1 MKILSFLKQNKF
13 LSLVLLAYLAA
24 FIVKPEFAS
33 QAFGSSSYYFIEM
46 IQIMPMIFL
55 LTVVIDVLIPKEV
68 IIKNLGEDSGF
79 KGSLLALI
87 LGSISAGPIYA
98 AFPVS
103 KLLLKKGA
111 SIGNIVV
118 ILSAWA
124 VIKVPMLANEVKF
137 LGSEFMGTRWI
148 LTVISI
154 FLMGAIVSV
163 IVKKEDLPNAK
174 PSSDLVTVNRDY
186 CTGCRLCT
194 NMGPMLFEMVDGKA
208 RLKQQPM
215 IPKQK
220 TAVENIANK
229 CPANAINIPY
239 EDTTVA

>member
-1 MKILSFLKQNKF
+1 MRIVNFLKQNKF
-13 LSLVLLAYLAA
+13 LSLVLLAYLVSFVTRPQFAA
-24 FIVKPEFAS
+24 E
-33 QAFGSSSYYFIEM
+33 AFGNSAYYFKEM
-46 IQIMPMIFL
+46 ILIMPMIFL
-55 LTVVIDVLIPKEV
+55 LTVVIDILIPKEV

-79 KGSLLALI
+79 KGGILALI

-103 KLLLKKGA
+103 KLLLNKGA

-124 VIKVPMLANEVKF
+124 VIKVPMLANEMKF
-137 LGSEFMGTRWI
+137 LGAEFMGTRWI

-154 FLMGAIVSV
+154 FLMGALVSA

-174 PSSDLVTVNRDY
+174 PSSDLVVVNRDY
-186 CTGCRLCT
+186 CTGCSLCT

-208 RLKQQPM
+208 SMKQQPM
-215 IPKQK
+215 VSKQK
-220 TAVENIANK
+220 AAVENIANK
-229 CPANAINIPY
+229 CPANAIVVP
-239 EDTTVA
+239 